1 MFSTVRY
8 FIKTSFLFF
17 IIGFLSGLYL
27 YAARTFGWQ
36 YPLTLVTAH
45 THVLLVG
52 GMMMMILGVAVWF
65 FPRPTKDDKR
75 YVPER
80 IQKFYWLFTIATLA
94 RFIFEILS
102 GIWYGQQWIDVTA
115 FAGATLQVM
124 GMIGLIW
131 SLWGRI
137 RAVGS
142 QIREDRGE
150 KF

>member
-36 YPLTLVTAH
+36 VPITLVTAH

-75 YVPER
+75 YNPDR
-80 IQKFYWLFTIATLA
+80 IQKFYWIFTLSTLA
-94 RFIFEILS
+94 RFIFEILM
-102 GIWYGQQWIDVTA
+102 GIWRSQWINVTA
-115 FAGATLQVM
+115 FAFASLQVI

-131 SLWGRI
+131 SLWGRV

-142 QIREDRGE
+142 QIREGRGE